1 MAGSVILAVDQST
14 AGTKAVVFDRNA
26 SIRGKVLLDHKQ
38 YYPQPGW
45 VEHDPAEILAN
56 TESAMEQALQA
67 AGLHWSD
74 VAAIGLSNQRETV
87 LLWDR
92 ATGNAVHNA
101 IVWQDGRAAA
111 LCQALEPEYDY
122 LRHITGL
129 EPSPFFA
136 APKVAWMLQEYPEL
150 KERAQTG
157 ELAMGTVDSYLLWQL
172 TGGQKHCTDVTNASR
187 TLLLNL
193 EKVQWDD
200 RAFEIFDIPKSLAP
214 EIIMSDAC
222 NTVTHGCQRIPDGI
236 PIAAMLGDSHAALF
250 GQCCH
255 NPGSAKVTLGTGSS
269 VMMNTGSEVVR
280 SRHGLVASV
289 AYGQGNELHYCLEG
303 NINTTGGI
311 IKWFCEQLG
320 ILSKP
325 AEAGTVAMSIPGND
339 GVYLVPALAGL
350 AAPHWQPDARASF
363 VGMTSG
369 TTRAHLVRAG
379 EEAIA
384 YQITDVLRAME
395 QDTGE
400 KLSVLRAD
408 GGPGRDPFL
417 MPFQAGMLGCRV
429 DVAGIEEI
437 SALGAAFCAG
447 LAVGFWPSRDALSD
461 LRPVG
466 ALWEPSMDTAEAN
479 RFYQGWK
486 AALKQVIG

>member
-14 AGTKAVVFDRNA
+14 AGTKAVVFDREA
-26 SIRGKVLLDHKQ
+26 RIRGKVLLNHKQ

-45 VEHDPAEILAN
+45 VEHDPEEIITN
-56 TESAMEQALQA
+56 TELAMEQALQA
-67 AGLHWSD
+67 AGLGWSD

-92 ATGNAVHNA
+92 ATGKAVHNA
-101 IVWQDGRAAA
+101 IVWQDGRAAD
-111 LCQALEPEYDY
+111 LCEALEGAYDD
-122 LRHITGL
+122 LRRVTGL

-136 APKVAWMLQEYPEL
+136 APKAAWLLREYPEL
-150 KERAQTG
+150 KARAQKG
-157 ELAMGTVDSYLLWQL
+157 ELAMGTVDSYLLWRL
-172 TGGQKHCTDVTNASR
+172 TGGKQHRTDVTNASR
-187 TLLLNL
+187 TLLLDL
-193 EKVQWDD
+193 ERVQWDD
-200 RAFEIFDIPKSLAP
+200 RAFELFGLPKSLAP
-214 EIIMSDAC
+214 EIVMSDGCKA
-222 NTVTHGCQRIPDGI
+222 VTGGCSRIPDGI

-255 NPGSAKVTLGTGSS
+255 TPGSAKVTLGTGSS

-280 SRHGLVASV
+280 SRNGLVASV
-289 AYGQGNELHYCLEG
+289 AYGQGGELCYCLEG

-320 ILSKP
+320 ILDRP
-325 AEAGTVAMSIPGND
+325 ADAGTVAMSIDGND

-350 AAPHWQPDARASF
+350 AAPHWRPDARASF

-395 QDTGE
+395 QDTGK
-400 KLSVLRAD
+400 KLTTLRAD
-408 GGPGRDPFL
+408 GGPGRDKFL
-417 MPFQAGMLGCRV
+417 MPFQAGMLGCTV
-429 DVAGIEEI
+429 DVAGIEEL

-447 LAVGFWPSRDALSD
+447 LAVGFWTDRESLIG

-466 ALWEPSMDTAEAN
+466 ALWEPGLAPAEAERLYN
-479 RFYQGWK
+479 GWK
-486 AALKQVIG
+486 AALRQVIG

>member
-1 MAGSVILAVDQST
+1 MAASVILAVDQST
-14 AGTKAVVFDRNA
+14 AGTKAVVFDRQA
-26 SIRGKVLLDHKQ
+26 QIRGKVLLNHAQ
-38 YYPQPGW
+38 RYPQPGW
-45 VEHDPAEILAN
+45 VEHDPEEIMAN
-56 TESAMEQALQA
+56 TELAMEQALAA
-67 AGLHWSD
+67 AGCTWAD

-92 ATGNAVHNA
+92 ATGKAVYPA

-111 LCQALEPEYDY
+111 LCRALEPEYDY
-122 LRHITGL
+122 LRRVTGL

-136 APKVAWMLQEYPEL
+136 APKAAWILQADPAL
-150 KERAQTG
+150 RARAKRG
-157 ELAMGTVDSYLLWQL
+157 ELAMGTVDSFLLWRL
-172 TGGQKHCTDVTNASR
+172 TGGRVHRTDVTNASR

-193 EKVQWDD
+193 RELRWDE
-200 RAFEIFDIPKSLAP
+200 RAFELFGLPLSLAP
-214 EIIMSDAC
+214 EIVMSDGCRA
-222 NTVTHGCQRIPDGI
+222 VTAGCSRIPDGI

-250 GQCCH
+250 GQCCFT
-255 NPGSAKVTLGTGSS
+255 PGSAKVTLGTGSS
-269 VMMNTGSEVVR
+269 VMMNTGAEVVA

-289 AYGQGNELHYCLEG
+289 AYGQGGEVCYCLEG

-320 ILSKP
+320 ILDKP
-325 AEAGTVAMSIPGND
+325 ASAGKVAATLPDNG

-350 AAPHWQPDARASF
+350 AAPHWKPEARASF

-400 KLSVLRAD
+400 KLAMLRAD
-408 GGPGRDPFL
+408 GGPGRDRFL
-417 MPFQAGMLGCRV
+417 MPFQAGMLGCAV
-429 DVAGIEEI
+429 DVAGIEEL

-447 LAVGFWPSRDALSD
+447 LAVGFWQDRAQLTG

-466 ALWEPSMDTAEAN
+466 ARYEPEMDPAEAT
-479 RFYQGWK
+479 RLYAGWQ
-486 AALKQVIG
+486 AALQTVL